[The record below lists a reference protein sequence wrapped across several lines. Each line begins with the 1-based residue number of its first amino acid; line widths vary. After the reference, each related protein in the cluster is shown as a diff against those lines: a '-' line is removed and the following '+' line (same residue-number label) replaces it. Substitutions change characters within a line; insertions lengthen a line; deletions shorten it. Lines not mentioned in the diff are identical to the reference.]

1 MTATGAALR
10 PLVDALLAEPL
21 DTLGVEALQARIAAV
36 TPSVARLQGWLSAA
50 AGRLE
55 QTSGGTVPDADGRAR
70 TTAGW
75 LTDVQHTTASTA
87 GSGLRTARPLRSMPL
102 VTNAVLD
109 AVLTPAQA
117 AVLTRLVDK
126 IEPEALLEA
135 QPAMILVAA
144 AMDPAQ
150 LGMWVTHQIA
160 THCEP
165 VLDTAEARGQDQ
177 RYLTH
182 RREQDGTLHGRFV
195 LSPEDSEVLL
205 TALEPLARRA
215 GDDDRRTA
223 GQRRP
228 TRWSP
233 WPSRSCGTAR
243 CPTPVAPVRNCPTSC
258 PPTGPPPDRPRPP
271 ARSAARAVQTTSR

>member
-1 MTATGAALR
+1 M
-10 PLVDALLAEPL
+10 
-21 DTLGVEALQARIAAV
+21 
-36 TPSVARLQGWLSAA
+36 
-50 AGRLE
+50 
-55 QTSGGTVPDADGRAR
+55 
-70 TTAGW
+70 
-75 LTDVQHTTASTA
+75 QHTTASTA
-87 GSGLRTARPLRSMPL
+87 GSGLRTARLLRSMPL
-102 VTNAVLD
+102 VTDAVLD
-109 AVLTPAQA
+109 GALTPAQA

-165 VLDTAEARGQDQ
+165 ALDTAEARGQDQ

-205 TALEPLARRA
+205 TALEPLALPGSSGVRAEQACTTAAWSGPQTRSRIEALLCDARISRVLLDSVRQVTGRQPLRDSVTGRQRRA
-215 GDDDRRTA
+215 LAARDLSCTAKGCTRPPAMCDVHHLVRRSD
-223 GQRRP
+223 GRP
-228 TRWSP
+228 DSP
-233 WPSRSCGTAR
+233 RQPRAALPQTPR
-243 CPTPVAPVRNCPTSC
+243 PVAPRQA
-258 PPTGPPPDRPRPP
+258 PP
-271 ARSAARAVQTTSR
+271 ALPRRPLAARPTHRTTRPAQPPVPAAGP